1 MKLYKTP
8 NLENRI
14 TSIFDEI
21 ENMIERLLSFSIPKR
36 IIVGVNI
43 RDLLLEYLD
52 KNEDDGQLFIF
63 GLPVECHY
71 LKDNNDFGVVAY

>member
-8 NLENRI
+8 DLENRI
-14 TSIFDEI
+14 TAIFDEI
-21 ENMIERLLSFSIPKR
+21 SNMIERLSSSGIPQR

-43 RDLLLEYLD
+43 RDLLLEYLER
-52 KNEDDGQLFIF
+52 NEGDGQLFIF

-71 LKDNNDFGVVAY
+71 LKDNNDYGVVAY